1 MSMSNYY
8 RKIFGVTKGE
18 PKKDAVITE
27 DKKPKP
33 VLKKKVKKKV
43 KKKGVS
49 KETS

>member
-33 VLKKKVKKKV
+33 VLKKKVKKK
-43 KKKGVS
+43 GVS